1 MLTSNDTDAM
11 VADLRRLVE
20 CESPSMDIEATT
32 RCADLLAALGEERL
46 GQAPERIRT
55 GERTNLLWR
64 WGPAPSTRLIL
75 GHLDT
80 VWPLGT
86 LARWPFTVE
95 GDRATGPGAFDMK
108 AGLVQAL

>member
-20 CESPSMDIEATT
+20 CESPSMDIEATA

-55 GERTNLLWR
+55 GEIAMS
-64 WGPAPSTRLIL
+64 GPSKELADNEEIKAAYL
-75 GHLDT
+75 G
-80 VWPLGT
+80 G
-86 LARWPFTVE
+86 
-95 GDRATGPGAFDMK
+95 
-108 AGLVQAL
+108 